1 MPGEKEIKNHHRER
15 HLFLSR
21 TFVATLLMFIM
32 LGGLMMRIGWLQI
45 ARHDYYQTRS
55 KDNRMRVEVVQPVRG
70 LIYGRNGTILAQNL
84 PAYRLVVIPEQ
95 VDDMDSA
102 LDRLSQYVNI
112 RPSDRER
119 LQQRLATTA
128 DFRPVPILLDL
139 SKREVARFE
148 VNRHRF
154 PGMEIRAGLTR
165 YYPQGRY
172 LAHVV
177 GYVGGVTGRKQLL
190 LEDKR
195 YRGATQIGK
204 TGIERNYESLLRGY
218 PGSRIIETNA
228 VGRTVRKL
236 KYNPPQ
242 SGKSLYLTIDTEL
255 QKIALK
261 ALGDNSGAVV
271 ALDPETGGVLAMVSK
286 PSYNPNLFVGGIS
299 YDAYNK
305 LLDNPRN
312 PLYHRAIQ
320 GQYPPGSVVKPV
332 MAIAGLES
340 GSIDPL
346 KKVWCPG
353 YVTLDSSDRHFRGW
367 LRRGMGWV
375 DMREALYRSSDV
387 YFYKLAMK
395 MGIDT
400 IHKYATQF
408 GLGHN
413 TGIDLP
419 GENGG
424 LIPSRAWKHA
434 HRGTSWFPGETL
446 ITVIG
451 QGYVTATPLQLAQMT
466 SLIAQRGH
474 GFRPHVLK
482 AVRDPATGKIKPV
495 EPEPV
500 KPIVLENPKHWDVV
514 IDGMRSVVNSP
525 HGTANNYI
533 GDNLEYTLAGK
544 SGTAQVTEI
553 KQGVI
558 APDISD
564 MPRSLRPHALFIAFA
579 PIEDPKIAVAVIVEH
594 AGGGSSV
601 ASPIARAVIDAYL
614 LDETP
619 MLKAS
624 TGTTPTS

>member
-1 MPGEKEIKNHHRER
+1 MPGENEIKNHFAER
-15 HLFLSR
+15 RVFLSR
-21 TFVATLLMFIM
+21 TLVIALVMVGMIGVLVA
-32 LGGLMMRIGWLQI
+32 RIGWLQV
-45 ARHDYYQTRS
+45 ARHDYYQTRA

-70 LIYGRNGTILAQNL
+70 LIYDRNGTILAQNL
-84 PAYRLVVIPEQ
+84 PAYRLAVTPEQ
-95 VDDMDSA
+95 VDDMDAA
-102 LDRLSQYVNI
+102 LERLSKYVEI
-112 RPSDRER
+112 REGDRER
-119 LQQRLATTA
+119 LKERLATTA
-128 DFRPVPILLDL
+128 SFRTVPVRL
-139 SKREVARFE
+139 SLNEREVARFA
-148 VNRHRF
+148 VNRYRF

-165 YYPQGRY
+165 YYPLGRY
-172 LAHVV
+172 MAHIV
-177 GYVGGVTGRKQLL
+177 GYVGGVTGRDLL
-190 LEDKR
+190 LLDDKR

-204 TGIERNYESLLRGY
+204 TGIELNYESLLRGY
-218 PGSRIIETNA
+218 PGSRIVETNA
-228 VGRTVRKL
+228 VGRIIRQL

-242 SGKSLYLTIDTEL
+242 SGKSLYLTIDARL
-255 QKIALK
+255 QKAAFK
-261 ALGDNSGAVV
+261 ALGKNSGAVV

-299 YDAYNK
+299 YNDYNQ
-305 LLDNPRN
+305 LLNNPRN

-340 GSIDPL
+340 GSIDPQ

-353 YVTLDSSDRHFRGW
+353 YVTLDGSDHRFRGW

-400 IHKYATQF
+400 IHRYATMF
-408 GLGHN
+408 GLGRE
-413 TGIDLP
+413 TGVDLP

-434 HRGTSWFPGETL
+434 HRGTPWFPGETL

-466 SLIAQRGH
+466 GLIAQRGK
-474 GFRPHVLK
+474 GYKTHVLK
-482 AVRDPATGKIKPV
+482 AVSNPVSNNLNPV
-495 EPEPV
+495 EPEPR
-500 KPIVLENPKHWDVV
+500 KPIILENPKHWDVV
-514 IDGMRSVVNSP
+514 IDGMRGVVNSP
-525 HGTANNYI
+525 HGTANYYI
-533 GDNLEYTLAGK
+533 GDDLEYTLAGK

-553 KQGVI
+553 RQGVI
-558 APDISD
+558 APDLSD
-564 MPRSLRPHALFIAFA
+564 MPWKLRPHAIFIAFA

-594 AGGGSSV
+594 GGGGSSV

-614 LDETP
+614 LNKTP
-619 MLKAS
+619 MLQAS
-624 TGTTPTS
+624 ADAPS